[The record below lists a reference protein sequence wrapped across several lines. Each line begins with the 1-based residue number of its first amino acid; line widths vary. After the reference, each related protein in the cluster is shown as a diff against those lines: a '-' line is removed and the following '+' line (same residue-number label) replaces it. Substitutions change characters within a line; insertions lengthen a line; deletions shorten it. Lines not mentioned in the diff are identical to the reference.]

1 MVNLRHEEPRLA
13 DGRFDGGAWIERVC
27 AADPRIDSELL
38 QRAVDFVAQSPG
50 GDDVLLMIGVEFADL
65 MAELRMDSASIA
77 TGLTY
82 RCVRSGRRQLDDLER
97 EVDVEVA
104 HLVADVERIG
114 TVSLLELNNTPLLAN
129 SARDQVENVRRMLV
143 AMIDDVRVAI
153 IKLAERII
161 ALRVVKSDQ
170 PARQLRVAREAL
182 DVFAPLANRLGIW
195 RLKWELEDLAFR
207 YQNPGEYRRIAARL
221 DGKRI
226 DREEDVTSVGSIL
239 AAALA
244 AEGID
249 AEVRG
254 RAKHIYS
261 IWRKMVAKQID
272 FDQVYDIRALRVV
285 VASIR
290 NCYAALGVI
299 HTRWRHVPREFD
311 DYIANPKDNGYRS
324 IHTAVVGPDQ
334 RTVEIQ
340 IRTREMHR
348 EAELGVCAH
357 WAYKNEIGKPE
368 PDKHEADKEDVFYTE
383 KLSWLR
389 QVLEWHEEVGGFA
402 SVGRE
407 LRSNIEDGRIY
418 VFTPAGHVL
427 DLPAGSTPVDFAY
440 RIHTQIGERCVG
452 ARVDGEMVPLNV
464 SLSTGQRVEITT
476 DPNARPSR
484 DWLDQ
489 NLGYVRTARALAKI
503 QSWFRSLE
511 RSQNVAAGRAML
523 DREFD
528 RLAIAIDLSTLAA
541 LLGYADTDAL
551 CVAVAVG
558 QRQLLDVV
566 AAFGRSSDATIEPI
580 ALIDIS
586 SANRAGM
593 LHDITA
599 VLLDQDVSMVS
610 IQATSDE
617 QGNTAT
623 IRVGVEIRGLL
634 ELATLLDRICRVA
647 GVARVRRRIDT

>member
-1 MVNLRHEEPRLA
+1 MVKLRHDEPRFV
-13 DGRFDGGAWIERVC
+13 DGRFDADAWVERLH
-27 AADPRIDSELL
+27 AADRRIDRDLL
-38 QRAVDFVAQSPG
+38 RRGFDLVERRRGED
-50 GDDVLLMIGVEFADL
+50 DDVLLSGIEFADL
-65 MAELRMDSASIA
+65 MAELRMDSASIVS
-77 TGLTY
+77 GLVY
-82 RCVRSGRRQLDDLER
+82 RCVRAGHATIADLEQQLDAD
-97 EVDVEVA
+97 VA
-104 HLVADVERIG
+104 HLVADVERVG
-114 TVSLLELNNTPLLAN
+114 TVSLLELTNTPLL
-129 SARDQVENVRRMLV
+129 SREARDQVDNVRRMLV

-161 ALRVVKSDQ
+161 ALRTVKSEQ
-170 PARQLRVAREAL
+170 PSRQLRVAKEAL
-182 DVFAPLANRLGIW
+182 EVFAPLANRLGIW

-207 YQNPGEYRRIAARL
+207 YQNPDEYRRIASRL

-226 DREEDVTSVGSIL
+226 DREEDVTSVGSVL

-244 AEGID
+244 QEGIE

-261 IWRKMVAKQID
+261 IWRKMDAKHID

-285 VASIR
+285 VSSIR
-290 NCYAALGVI
+290 DCYAALGVI

-357 WAYKNEIGKPE
+357 WAYKNEAGKH
-368 PDKHEADKEDVFYTE
+368 DAFYAE

-389 QVLEWHEEVGGFA
+389 QVLEWHEEIGGFV

-407 LRSNIEDGRIY
+407 LRSNIEGGRIY
-418 VFTPAGHVL
+418 VLTPAGHVL
-427 DLPAGSTPVDFAY
+427 DMPEGSTPVDVAY
-440 RIHTQIGERCVG
+440 RVHTQIGQRCVG
-452 ARVDGEMVPLNV
+452 ARVDGEEVALNV
-464 SLSTGQRVEITT
+464 RLSTGQRVEIIT
-476 DPNARPSR
+476 DERAQPSR

-511 RSQNVAAGRAML
+511 RAQNVAAGRTML
-523 DREFD
+523 LEEFD
-528 RLAIAIDLSTLAA
+528 RLAIPVDLPSVAA
-541 LLGYADTDAL
+541 QVGYADVDAL
-551 CVAVAVG
+551 CFAVAVG
-558 QRQLLDVV
+558 ERQLLDVI
-566 AAFGRSSDATIEPI
+566 AALARAIEPAAI
-580 ALIDIS
+580 GRVVHIDVAS
-586 SANRAGM
+586 VDRAGI
-593 LHDITA
+593 LHDITG
-599 VLLDQDVSMVS
+599 VLGQLDISMVS

-617 QGNTAT
+617 KGNTAT
-623 IRVGVEIRGLL
+623 IRLGVEIRDLL
-634 ELATLLDRICRVA
+634 ELATLLDRIRRVT
-647 GVARVRRRIDT
+647 GVTQVKRQIEAD

>member
-1 MVNLRHEEPRLA
+1 MVKLRHDEPRLV
-13 DGRFDGGAWIERVC
+13 DGRFDADAWVERLH
-27 AADPRIDSELL
+27 AADRRIDRDLL
-38 QRAVDFVAQSPG
+38 HRGFDLVERRRGED
-50 GDDVLLMIGVEFADL
+50 DDVLLSGIEFADL
-65 MAELRMDSASIA
+65 MAELRMDSASIVS
-77 TGLTY
+77 GLVY
-82 RCVRSGRRQLDDLER
+82 RCVRAGHATIADLEL
-97 EVDVEVA
+97 ELDADVA
-104 HLVADVERIG
+104 HLVADVERVG
-114 TVSLLELNNTPLLAN
+114 TVSLLELTNTPLL
-129 SARDQVENVRRMLV
+129 SREARDQVDNVRRMLV

-161 ALRVVKSDQ
+161 ALRTVKSEQ
-170 PARQLRVAREAL
+170 PSRQLRVAKEAL
-182 DVFAPLANRLGIW
+182 EVFAPLANRLGIW

-207 YQNPGEYRRIAARL
+207 YQNPDEYRRIASRL

-226 DREEDVTSVGSIL
+226 DREEDVTSVGSVL

-244 AEGID
+244 QEGIE

-261 IWRKMVAKQID
+261 IWRKMDAKHID

-285 VASIR
+285 VSSIR
-290 NCYAALGVI
+290 DCYAALGVI

-357 WAYKNEIGKPE
+357 WAYKNEAGKH
-368 PDKHEADKEDVFYTE
+368 DAFYTE

-389 QVLEWHEEVGGFA
+389 QVLEWHEEIGGFV

-407 LRSNIEDGRIY
+407 LRSNIEGGRIY
-418 VFTPAGHVL
+418 VLTPAGHVL
-427 DLPAGSTPVDFAY
+427 DMPEGSTPVDVAY
-440 RIHTQIGERCVG
+440 RVHTQIGQRCVG
-452 ARVDGEMVPLNV
+452 ARVDGEEVALNIR
-464 SLSTGQRVEITT
+464 LSTGQRVEIIT
-476 DPNARPSR
+476 DERAQPSR

-511 RSQNVAAGRAML
+511 RAQNVAAGRTML
-523 DREFD
+523 LEEFD
-528 RLAIAIDLSTLAA
+528 RLAIPVDLPSVAA
-541 LLGYADTDAL
+541 QVGYADVDAL
-551 CVAVAVG
+551 CFAVAVG
-558 QRQLLDVV
+558 ERQLLDVI
-566 AAFGRSSDATIEPI
+566 AALARAIEPAAI
-580 ALIDIS
+580 GRVVHIDVAS
-586 SANRAGM
+586 VDRAGI
-593 LHDITA
+593 LHDITG
-599 VLLDQDVSMVS
+599 VLGQLDISMVS

-617 QGNTAT
+617 KGNTAT
-623 IRVGVEIRGLL
+623 IRLGVEIRDLL
-634 ELATLLDRICRVA
+634 ELATLLDRIRRVA
-647 GVARVRRRIDT
+647 GVTQVKRQIEAD

>member
-1 MVNLRHEEPRLA
+1 MVNVRHDEPHLV
-13 DGRFDGGAWIERVC
+13 DGRFDGAAWIERVC
-27 AADPRIDSELL
+27 AADPRIDRPLL
-38 QRAVDFVAQSPG
+38 QRALDFVIRSPG
-50 GDDVLLMIGVEFADL
+50 ADDALLMVGVEFADL
-65 MAELRMDSASIA
+65 MTELRMDSASIA
-77 TGLTY
+77 AALTY
-82 RCVRSGRRQLDDLER
+82 RCVRSGRRSVADLER
-97 EVDVEVA
+97 DVDVEVA
-104 HLVADVERIG
+104 HLVADVERAG
-114 TVSLLELNNTPLLAN
+114 TVSLLELSNTPLLAKA
-129 SARDQVENVRRMLV
+129 SRDQVDNVRRMLV

-170 PARQLRVAREAL
+170 PARQLRIAQETL

-207 YQNPGEYRRIAARL
+207 YQTPHEYRSIAARL

-226 DREEDVTSVGSIL
+226 DREEDVMSVGSIL
-239 AAALA
+239 AAELA

-261 IWRKMVAKQID
+261 IWRKMFAKQIG

-285 VASIR
+285 VASVR
-290 NCYAALGVI
+290 DCYAALGVI

-340 IRTREMHR
+340 IRTREMHH

-357 WAYKNEIGKPE
+357 WAYKRDGSKRET
-368 PDKHEADKEDVFYTE
+368 DKEDAFYTE

-389 QVLEWHEEVGGFA
+389 QVLEWHEEVGGFE

-440 RIHTQIGERCVG
+440 RIHTHVGERCVG
-452 ARVDGEMVPLNV
+452 ARVDGEVVPLNV
-464 SLSTGQRVEITT
+464 SLSTGQRVEVMT
-476 DPNARPSR
+476 DPDATPSR
-484 DWLDQ
+484 DWLNQ

-511 RSQNVAAGRAML
+511 REQNVTAGRAML
-523 DREFD
+523 EREFD
-528 RLAIAIDLSTLAA
+528 RLMIDVDLATLAN
-541 LLGYADTDAL
+541 LSGYPDADAL

-566 AAFGRSSDATIEPI
+566 ATFSRSREALIEPT

-586 SANRAGM
+586 TANRAGM
-593 LHDITA
+593 LHDITS
-599 VLLDQDVSMVS
+599 VLLSQNVSMVS
-610 IQATSDE
+610 IQASSDE
-617 QGNTAT
+617 NGNTAT

-634 ELATLLDRICRVA
+634 ELATLLDCICRVA
-647 GVARVRRRIDT
+647 GVTRVRRRIDP